1 MTEPATRRASTLSP
15 RLDGRTALVTG
26 STSGIGRAVADLLAE
41 RGAHVIVSGR
51 DAVRGGDAVGRIRD
65 RGGRADF
72 LPADLTTNAGTAGL
86 AERALGVTGRIDVLV
101 NNAGVFTFG
110 PTTATTEAGFD
121 AVYTLNVR
129 APYFLVQSLVP
140 AMAERGSGAVVNILT
155 GAAHR
160 GSVAAGLYGSSKAAL
175 LLLTQSWAA
184 EFGPSG
190 VRVNAVSPGPIRTEG
205 TGYGAGLESVAAALP
220 ARRLGDPREVA
231 AAVAFL
237 AADEAAY
244 VHGAVLPV
252 DGGATAA

>member
-1 MTEPATRRASTLSP
+1 MIEPATPPVSAVRT

-26 STSGIGRAVADLLAE
+26 STSGIGHAVADLLAE

-51 DAVRGGDAVGRIRD
+51 DPGRGHAAVTGIQARGGH
-65 RGGRADF
+65 ADF
-72 LPADLTTNAGTAGL
+72 LAADLTTDTGTADL

-110 PTTATTEAGFD
+110 PTADTTAAGFD
-121 AVYTLNVR
+121 AVYDLNVK
-129 APYFLVQSLVP
+129 APYFLVQALVP

-190 VRVNAVSPGPIRTEG
+190 VRVNAVSPGPVRTEG
-205 TGYGAGLESVAAALP
+205 TGYGAGLDAVAAALP
-220 ARRLGDPREVA
+220 ARRLGEPAEVA